1 MPAEISRLRRWI
13 AIAAITLTLAV
24 AGIYFYSQ
32 QRVQNALNQVPE
44 KIGLDI
50 QQTAHGFTISKSE
63 QGRTL
68 FKVQA
73 SKAVQFKQGGKAE
86 LHDVTITLYGRD
98 SSRFDQIYG
107 ATFDYDPQS
116 GAVVGK
122 GEVQIDLQSNP
133 EGVTKPD
140 QSPPKELK
148 NPIHLKTTELAF
160 NQKTGNASTREKVDF
175 YIPGAIGSA
184 VGVDYVANTSV
195 LTMQSQVNIVFSGST
210 GATVTAIHGTITK
223 DPHLV
228 VLDLPHLQT
237 HSQQS
242 DADQATLFL
251 RPDNTVERLLA
262 LGHVH
267 VESEGKQPAQVRSD
281 QLEMLM
287 GEQQNT
293 VRTATFSHNVQ
304 MEVSGTQPMQGSAGR
319 AILHFVGKNQLTT
332 VHTEENVKLTQ
343 HQKPATSSAT
353 AQDLELT
360 APVVDFWL
368 APGNLLKRAQ
378 TSGPAK
384 ITIRPATSSPGQ
396 ETLIT
401 AGKFTGRFDQFGQL
415 SSVHGA
421 PNGRIVNQNPGQNER
436 VSTSDTLDAS
446 FRTGVGIESIVQQ
459 GHVFYV
465 DDERK
470 AWADH
475 ARYTPADQM
484 LFLTGSPRV
493 IDGSSTTTAH
503 TMRMNRATGDAFAEG
518 DIRSTYSEL
527 KEQPNGALLASSS
540 PIHVTSRSMTGHR
553 SSAVAVYT
561 GDARL
566 WQDAN
571 LVKAPSIEFRRRGVG
586 SPGAQ
591 PAWPDRAGVTC
602 AAELVDER
610 LGDAV
615 LGRVGARVVDR
626 VAVLDRDEG
635 VPSADEA
642 RERRGDVGRPG
653 LRVHEPARRAA
664 RSCGTA
670 SVPLSPATGSAS
682 STIGAASVVPDPHEQ
697 RAELR
702 RRHAVP
708 AREPRA
714 VDDPHAC
721 ERNAGR
727 RERLAH
733 DHRPR
738 GGRPAPVDLC
748 ADRLQEHLGGEVVA
762 VVVHELEHLRERI
775 GVDRREHVRARAA
788 RPPVPRRRRGSRGRA
803 GARRSR
809 SPRPAADWRPACRRV
824 AAVDHERRERRR
836 LEPGERGQP
845 SRRCRSVS
853 KKRGV
858 SDDRPGHL
866 ADALAPEDAGQ
877 PVEPGRSS
885 GSGRRSP

>member
-1 MPAEISRLRRWI
+1 M
-13 AIAAITLTLAV
+13 

-73 SKAVQFKQGGKAE
+73 SKAVQFKQGGRAE
-86 LHDVTITLYGRD
+86 LHDVTITLFGRD

-116 GAVVGK
+116 GDVVGK

-175 YIPGAIGSA
+175 YIPGATGSA
-184 VGVDYVANTSV
+184 VGVDYAANTSV
-195 LTMQSQVNIVFSGST
+195 LTLQSQVNIVFSGST

-228 VLDLPHLQT
+228 VLDLPHLQA

-262 LGHVH
+262 LGHVR

-293 VRTATFSHNVQ
+293 VRTAIFSHNVQ

-368 APGNLLKRAQ
+368 TPGNLLKRAQ
-378 TSGPAK
+378 TSGAAK

-421 PNGRIVNQNPGQNER
+421 PNGRIVNENPGQTGR

-459 GHVFYV
+459 GRVFYV

-470 AWADH
+470 AWSDR

-484 LFLTGSPRV
+484 LFLTGAPRV

-571 LVKAPSIEFRRRGVG
+571 LVKAPTIEFDRDHRSMVAEG
-586 SPGAQ
+586 SPTQPVSTTLVQVDKNGKVTPVAITSAQ
-591 PAWPDRAGVTC
+591 LTYTDSERKAHFDGGVE
-602 AAELVDER
+602 AK
-610 LGDAV
+610 GSDAIITSV
-615 LGRVGARVVDR
+615 QADVFLQPREQGSNNQPI
-626 VAVLDRDEG
+626 EG
-635 VPSADEA
+635 
-642 RERRGDVGRPG
+642 PG
-653 LRVHEPARRAA
+653 K
-664 RSCGTA
+664 
-670 SVPLSPATGSAS
+670 
-682 STIGAASVVPDPHEQ
+682 I
-697 RAELR
+697 
-702 RRHAVP
+702 
-708 AREPRA
+708 
-714 VDDPHAC
+714 
-721 ERNAGR
+721 
-727 RERLAH
+727 
-733 DHRPR
+733 DHII
-738 GGRPAPVDLC
+738 A
-748 ADRLQEHLGGEVVA
+748 
-762 VVVHELEHLRERI
+762 
-775 GVDRREHVRARAA
+775 REHVVMTQ
-788 RPPVPRRRRGSRGRA
+788 PTRRGTGDNLVYTAADDKFVLTGGPPSIFDAERGRTT
-803 GARRSR
+803 GVSLTFFRGDDRVLVEGNDT
-809 SPRPAADWRPACRRV
+809 SPTVTHTRV
-824 AAVDHERRERRR
+824 AR
-836 LEPGERGQP
+836 
-845 SRRCRSVS
+845 
-853 KKRGV
+853 
-858 SDDRPGHL
+858 
-866 ADALAPEDAGQ
+866 
-877 PVEPGRSS
+877 
-885 GSGRRSP
+885 

>member
-1 MPAEISRLRRWI
+1 MPSEISRLRRWI

-73 SKAVQFKQGGKAE
+73 SKAVQFKQGGRAE
-86 LHDVTITLYGRD
+86 LHDVTITLFGRD

-116 GAVVGK
+116 GDVVGK

-175 YIPGAIGSA
+175 YIPGATGSA

-195 LTMQSQVNIVFSGST
+195 LTMQSQVNIVFNGST
-210 GATVTAIHGTITK
+210 GATVTAVRGTITK
-223 DPHLV
+223 NPHLV
-228 VLDLPHLQT
+228 VLELPHLQT
-237 HSQQS
+237 RSQQS
-242 DADQATLFL
+242 DADHATLFL

-262 LGHVH
+262 LGHVR
-267 VESEGKQPAQVRSD
+267 VESEGKQPAQVRSE

-293 VRTATFSHNVQ
+293 VRTATFSNNVQ
-304 MEVSGTQPMQGSAGR
+304 MEIAGTQPMQGSAGR
-319 AILHFVGKNQLTT
+319 AILHFIGKNQLTT
-332 VHTEENVKLTQ
+332 VHTEENVRLTQ
-343 HQKPATSSAT
+343 HQKPATASAT

-360 APVVDFWL
+360 APIVDFWL

-378 TSGPAK
+378 TSGAAK

-421 PNGRIVNQNPGQNER
+421 PNGRIVNENPGQTGR

-459 GHVFYV
+459 GRVFYV

-470 AWADH
+470 AWSDR

-484 LFLTGSPRV
+484 LFLTGAPRV

-571 LVKAPSIEFRRRGVG
+571 LVKAPTIEFDRDHRSMVAEG
-586 SPGAQ
+586 SPTQPVSTTLVQVDKNGKVTPVAITSAQ
-591 PAWPDRAGVTC
+591 LTYTDSERKAHFDGGVE
-602 AAELVDER
+602 AK
-610 LGDAV
+610 GSDAIITSV
-615 LGRVGARVVDR
+615 QADVFLQPREQGSNNQPI
-626 VAVLDRDEG
+626 EG
-635 VPSADEA
+635 
-642 RERRGDVGRPG
+642 PG
-653 LRVHEPARRAA
+653 K
-664 RSCGTA
+664 
-670 SVPLSPATGSAS
+670 
-682 STIGAASVVPDPHEQ
+682 I
-697 RAELR
+697 
-702 RRHAVP
+702 
-708 AREPRA
+708 
-714 VDDPHAC
+714 
-721 ERNAGR
+721 
-727 RERLAH
+727 
-733 DHRPR
+733 DHII
-738 GGRPAPVDLC
+738 A
-748 ADRLQEHLGGEVVA
+748 
-762 VVVHELEHLRERI
+762 
-775 GVDRREHVRARAA
+775 REHVVMTQ
-788 RPPVPRRRRGSRGRA
+788 PTRRGTGDNLVYTAADDKFVLTGGPPSIFDAERGRTT
-803 GARRSR
+803 GVSLTFFRGDDRVLVEGNDT
-809 SPRPAADWRPACRRV
+809 SPTVTHTRV
-824 AAVDHERRERRR
+824 AR
-836 LEPGERGQP
+836 
-845 SRRCRSVS
+845 
-853 KKRGV
+853 
-858 SDDRPGHL
+858 
-866 ADALAPEDAGQ
+866 
-877 PVEPGRSS
+877 
-885 GSGRRSP
+885 

>member
-175 YIPGAIGSA
+175 YISGATGSA
-184 VGVDYVANTSV
+184 VGVDYAADTSV
-195 LTMQSQVNIVFSGST
+195 LTLQSQVNIVFSAST

-262 LGHVH
+262 LGHVR

-304 MEVSGTQPMQGSAGR
+304 MEVSGTLSMQGSAGR
-319 AILHFVGKNQLTT
+319 AILHFVGKNQLTI

-343 HQKPATSSAT
+343 HQKPATASAT

-368 APGNLLKRAQ
+368 SPGNLLKRAQ
-378 TSGPAK
+378 TSGAAK
-384 ITIRPATSSPGQ
+384 ITIRPTTSSPGQ
-396 ETLIT
+396 QTLIT

-459 GHVFYV
+459 GRVFYV

-470 AWADH
+470 AWSDR

-553 SSAVAVYT
+553 SSAAAVYS

-571 LVKAPSIEFRRRGVG
+571 LVKAPSIEFDRDHRSMVAEG
-586 SPGAQ
+586 SPTQPVSTTLVQVDKNGKVTPIAITSAQLTYTDSERKAHFDGGVEAKGADATITSVQADVFLQ
-591 PAWPDRAGVTC
+591 PREQGSNNQP
-602 AAELVDER
+602 L
-610 LGDAV
+610 
-615 LGRVGARVVDR
+615 
-626 VAVLDRDEG
+626 EG
-635 VPSADEA
+635 
-642 RERRGDVGRPG
+642 PG
-653 LRVHEPARRAA
+653 K
-664 RSCGTA
+664 
-670 SVPLSPATGSAS
+670 
-682 STIGAASVVPDPHEQ
+682 I
-697 RAELR
+697 
-702 RRHAVP
+702 
-708 AREPRA
+708 
-714 VDDPHAC
+714 
-721 ERNAGR
+721 
-727 RERLAH
+727 
-733 DHRPR
+733 DHII
-738 GGRPAPVDLC
+738 A
-748 ADRLQEHLGGEVVA
+748 
-762 VVVHELEHLRERI
+762 
-775 GVDRREHVRARAA
+775 REHVVMTQ
-788 RPPVPRRRRGSRGRA
+788 PTRRGTGDNLVYTAADDKFVLTGGPPSIFDAERGRTT
-803 GARRSR
+803 GVSLTFFRGDDRVLVEGNDT
-809 SPRPAADWRPACRRV
+809 SPTVTHTRV
-824 AAVDHERRERRR
+824 AR
-836 LEPGERGQP
+836 
-845 SRRCRSVS
+845 
-853 KKRGV
+853 
-858 SDDRPGHL
+858 
-866 ADALAPEDAGQ
+866 
-877 PVEPGRSS
+877 
-885 GSGRRSP
+885 

>member
-175 YIPGAIGSA
+175 YISGATGSA
-184 VGVDYVANTSV
+184 VGVDYAADTSV
-195 LTMQSQVNIVFSGST
+195 LTLQSQVNIVFSAST

-262 LGHVH
+262 LGHVR

-304 MEVSGTQPMQGSAGR
+304 MEVSGTQSMQGSAGR
-319 AILHFVGKNQLTT
+319 AILHFVGKNQLTI

-343 HQKPATSSAT
+343 HQKPATASAT

-368 APGNLLKRAQ
+368 SPGNLLKRAQ
-378 TSGPAK
+378 TSGAAK
-384 ITIRPATSSPGQ
+384 ITIRPTTSSPGQ
-396 ETLIT
+396 QTLIT

-459 GHVFYV
+459 GRVFYV

-470 AWADH
+470 AWSDR

-553 SSAVAVYT
+553 SSAAAVYS

-571 LVKAPSIEFRRRGVG
+571 LVKAPSIEFDRDHRSMVAEG
-586 SPGAQ
+586 SPTQPVSTTLVQVDKNGKVTPIAITSAQLTYTDSERKAHFDGGVEAKGADATITSVQADVFLQ
-591 PAWPDRAGVTC
+591 PREQGSNNQP
-602 AAELVDER
+602 L
-610 LGDAV
+610 
-615 LGRVGARVVDR
+615 
-626 VAVLDRDEG
+626 EG
-635 VPSADEA
+635 
-642 RERRGDVGRPG
+642 PG
-653 LRVHEPARRAA
+653 K
-664 RSCGTA
+664 
-670 SVPLSPATGSAS
+670 
-682 STIGAASVVPDPHEQ
+682 I
-697 RAELR
+697 
-702 RRHAVP
+702 
-708 AREPRA
+708 
-714 VDDPHAC
+714 
-721 ERNAGR
+721 
-727 RERLAH
+727 
-733 DHRPR
+733 DHII
-738 GGRPAPVDLC
+738 A
-748 ADRLQEHLGGEVVA
+748 
-762 VVVHELEHLRERI
+762 
-775 GVDRREHVRARAA
+775 REHVVMTQ
-788 RPPVPRRRRGSRGRA
+788 PTRRGTGDNLVYTAADDKFVLTGGPPSIFDAERGRTT
-803 GARRSR
+803 GVSLTFFRGDDRVLVEGNDT
-809 SPRPAADWRPACRRV
+809 SPTVTHTRV
-824 AAVDHERRERRR
+824 AR
-836 LEPGERGQP
+836 
-845 SRRCRSVS
+845 
-853 KKRGV
+853 
-858 SDDRPGHL
+858 
-866 ADALAPEDAGQ
+866 
-877 PVEPGRSS
+877 
-885 GSGRRSP
+885 

>member
-1 MPAEISRLRRWI
+1 MPSEISRLRRWI

-73 SKAVQFKQGGKAE
+73 SKAVQFKQGGRAE
-86 LHDVTITLYGRD
+86 LHDVTITLFGRD

-116 GAVVGK
+116 GDVVGK

-175 YIPGAIGSA
+175 YIPGATGSA
-184 VGVDYVANTSV
+184 VGVDYAANTSV
-195 LTMQSQVNIVFSGST
+195 LTLQSQVNIVFSGST

-228 VLDLPHLQT
+228 VLDLPHLQA

-262 LGHVH
+262 LGHVR

-293 VRTATFSHNVQ
+293 VRTAIFSHNVQ

-368 APGNLLKRAQ
+368 TPGNLLKRAQ
-378 TSGPAK
+378 TSGAAK
-384 ITIRPATSSPGQ
+384 ITIRPATSIPGQ

-421 PNGRIVNQNPGQNER
+421 PNGRIVNENPGQTGR

-459 GHVFYV
+459 GRVFYV

-470 AWADH
+470 AWSDR

-484 LFLTGSPRV
+484 LFLTGAPRV

-571 LVKAPSIEFRRRGVG
+571 LVKAPTIEFDRDHRSMVAEG
-586 SPGAQ
+586 SPTQPVSTTLVQVDKNGKVTPVAITSAQ
-591 PAWPDRAGVTC
+591 LTYTDSERKAHFDGGVE
-602 AAELVDER
+602 AK
-610 LGDAV
+610 GSDAIITSV
-615 LGRVGARVVDR
+615 QADVFLQPREQGSNNQPI
-626 VAVLDRDEG
+626 EG
-635 VPSADEA
+635 
-642 RERRGDVGRPG
+642 PG
-653 LRVHEPARRAA
+653 K
-664 RSCGTA
+664 
-670 SVPLSPATGSAS
+670 
-682 STIGAASVVPDPHEQ
+682 I
-697 RAELR
+697 
-702 RRHAVP
+702 
-708 AREPRA
+708 
-714 VDDPHAC
+714 
-721 ERNAGR
+721 
-727 RERLAH
+727 
-733 DHRPR
+733 DHII
-738 GGRPAPVDLC
+738 A
-748 ADRLQEHLGGEVVA
+748 
-762 VVVHELEHLRERI
+762 
-775 GVDRREHVRARAA
+775 REHVVMTQ
-788 RPPVPRRRRGSRGRA
+788 PTRRGTGDNLVYTAADDKFVLTGGPPSIFDAERGRTT
-803 GARRSR
+803 GVSLTFFRGDDRVLVEGNDT
-809 SPRPAADWRPACRRV
+809 SPTVTHTRV
-824 AAVDHERRERRR
+824 AR
-836 LEPGERGQP
+836 
-845 SRRCRSVS
+845 
-853 KKRGV
+853 
-858 SDDRPGHL
+858 
-866 ADALAPEDAGQ
+866 
-877 PVEPGRSS
+877 
-885 GSGRRSP
+885 

>member
-1 MPAEISRLRRWI
+1 MPSEISRLRRWI

-86 LHDVTITLYGRD
+86 LHDVTITLFGRD

-116 GAVVGK
+116 GDVVGR

-175 YIPGAIGSA
+175 YISGATGSA
-184 VGVDYVANTSV
+184 VGVDYAADTSV
-195 LTMQSQVNIVFSGST
+195 LTLQSQVNIVFSAST

-262 LGHVH
+262 LGHVR

-304 MEVSGTQPMQGSAGR
+304 MEVSGTQSMQGSAGR
-319 AILHFVGKNQLTT
+319 AILHFVGKNQLTI

-343 HQKPATSSAT
+343 HQKPATASAT

-368 APGNLLKRAQ
+368 SPGNLLKRAQ
-378 TSGPAK
+378 TSGAAK
-384 ITIRPATSSPGQ
+384 ITIRPTTSSPGQ
-396 ETLIT
+396 QTLIT

-459 GHVFYV
+459 GRVFYV

-470 AWADH
+470 AWSDR

-553 SSAVAVYT
+553 SSAAAVYS

-571 LVKAPSIEFRRRGVG
+571 LVKAPSIEFDRDHRSMVAEG
-586 SPGAQ
+586 SPTQPVSTTLVQVDKNGKVTPIAITSAQLTYTDSERKAHFDGGVEAKGADATITSVQADVFLQ
-591 PAWPDRAGVTC
+591 PREQGSNNQP
-602 AAELVDER
+602 L
-610 LGDAV
+610 
-615 LGRVGARVVDR
+615 
-626 VAVLDRDEG
+626 EG
-635 VPSADEA
+635 
-642 RERRGDVGRPG
+642 PG
-653 LRVHEPARRAA
+653 K
-664 RSCGTA
+664 
-670 SVPLSPATGSAS
+670 
-682 STIGAASVVPDPHEQ
+682 I
-697 RAELR
+697 
-702 RRHAVP
+702 
-708 AREPRA
+708 
-714 VDDPHAC
+714 
-721 ERNAGR
+721 
-727 RERLAH
+727 
-733 DHRPR
+733 DHII
-738 GGRPAPVDLC
+738 A
-748 ADRLQEHLGGEVVA
+748 
-762 VVVHELEHLRERI
+762 
-775 GVDRREHVRARAA
+775 REHVVMTQ
-788 RPPVPRRRRGSRGRA
+788 PTRRGTGDNLVYTAADDKFVLTGGPPSIFDAERGRTT
-803 GARRSR
+803 GVSLTFFRGDDRVLVEGNDT
-809 SPRPAADWRPACRRV
+809 SPTVTHTRV
-824 AAVDHERRERRR
+824 AR
-836 LEPGERGQP
+836 
-845 SRRCRSVS
+845 
-853 KKRGV
+853 
-858 SDDRPGHL
+858 
-866 ADALAPEDAGQ
+866 
-877 PVEPGRSS
+877 
-885 GSGRRSP
+885 

>member
-1 MPAEISRLRRWI
+1 MPSEISRLRRWI

-73 SKAVQFKQGGKAE
+73 SKAVQFKQGGRAE
-86 LHDVTITLYGRD
+86 LHDVTITLFGRD

-116 GAVVGK
+116 GDVVGK

-175 YIPGAIGSA
+175 YIPGATGSA
-184 VGVDYVANTSV
+184 VGVDYAANTSV
-195 LTMQSQVNIVFSGST
+195 LTLQSQVNIVFSGST

-228 VLDLPHLQT
+228 VLDLPHLQA

-242 DADQATLFL
+242 DADQAALFL

-262 LGHVH
+262 LGHVR

-293 VRTATFSHNVQ
+293 VRTAIFSHNVQ

-368 APGNLLKRAQ
+368 TPGNLLKRAQ
-378 TSGPAK
+378 TSGAAK

-421 PNGRIVNQNPGQNER
+421 PNGRIVNENPGQTGR

-459 GHVFYV
+459 GRVFYV

-470 AWADH
+470 AWSDR

-484 LFLTGSPRV
+484 LFLTGAPRV

-571 LVKAPSIEFRRRGVG
+571 LVKAPTIEFDRDHRSMVAEG
-586 SPGAQ
+586 SPTQPVSTTLVQVDKNGKVTPVAITSAQ
-591 PAWPDRAGVTC
+591 LTYTDSERKAHFDGGVE
-602 AAELVDER
+602 AK
-610 LGDAV
+610 GSDAIITSV
-615 LGRVGARVVDR
+615 QADVFLQPREQGSNNQPI
-626 VAVLDRDEG
+626 EG
-635 VPSADEA
+635 
-642 RERRGDVGRPG
+642 PG
-653 LRVHEPARRAA
+653 K
-664 RSCGTA
+664 
-670 SVPLSPATGSAS
+670 
-682 STIGAASVVPDPHEQ
+682 I
-697 RAELR
+697 
-702 RRHAVP
+702 
-708 AREPRA
+708 
-714 VDDPHAC
+714 
-721 ERNAGR
+721 
-727 RERLAH
+727 
-733 DHRPR
+733 DHII
-738 GGRPAPVDLC
+738 A
-748 ADRLQEHLGGEVVA
+748 
-762 VVVHELEHLRERI
+762 
-775 GVDRREHVRARAA
+775 REHVVMTQ
-788 RPPVPRRRRGSRGRA
+788 PTRRGTGDNLVYTAADDKFVLTGGPPSIFDAERGRTT
-803 GARRSR
+803 GVSLTFFRGDDRVLVEGNDT
-809 SPRPAADWRPACRRV
+809 SPTVTHTRV
-824 AAVDHERRERRR
+824 AR
-836 LEPGERGQP
+836 
-845 SRRCRSVS
+845 
-853 KKRGV
+853 
-858 SDDRPGHL
+858 
-866 ADALAPEDAGQ
+866 
-877 PVEPGRSS
+877 
-885 GSGRRSP
+885 

>member
-1 MPAEISRLRRWI
+1 MPSEISRLRRWI
-13 AIAAITLTLAV
+13 AVAAITLTLAV

-86 LHDVTITLYGRD
+86 LHDVTITLFGRD

-116 GAVVGK
+116 GDVVGK

-184 VGVDYVANTSV
+184 VGVDYAANTSV

-210 GATVTAIHGTITK
+210 GATVTAVRGTITK
-223 DPHLV
+223 NPHLV
-228 VLDLPHLQT
+228 VLELPHLQT
-237 HSQQS
+237 RSQQS

-262 LGHVH
+262 LGHVQ
-267 VESEGKQPAQVRSD
+267 VESEGKQPAQVRSE

-304 MEVSGTQPMQGSAGR
+304 MELSGTQPMQGSAGR
-319 AILHFVGKNQLTT
+319 AILHFVGKNELAT
-332 VHTEENVKLTQ
+332 VHTEENVRLTQ
-343 HQKPATSSAT
+343 HQKPATASAT

-378 TSGPAK
+378 TSGAAK

-421 PNGRIVNQNPGQNER
+421 PNGRIVNENPGQSER

-459 GHVFYV
+459 GRVFYV

-470 AWADH
+470 AWSDR

-484 LFLTGSPRV
+484 LFLTGAPRV

-571 LVKAPSIEFRRRGVG
+571 LVKAPSIEFDRDHRSMAAEG
-586 SPGAQ
+586 SPTQPVSTTLVQVDKNGKVTPVAITSAQ
-591 PAWPDRAGVTC
+591 LTYTDSERKAHFDGGVE
-602 AAELVDER
+602 AK
-610 LGDAV
+610 GSDAIITSV
-615 LGRVGARVVDR
+615 QADVFLQPREQGSNNQPI
-626 VAVLDRDEG
+626 EG
-635 VPSADEA
+635 
-642 RERRGDVGRPG
+642 PG
-653 LRVHEPARRAA
+653 K
-664 RSCGTA
+664 
-670 SVPLSPATGSAS
+670 
-682 STIGAASVVPDPHEQ
+682 I
-697 RAELR
+697 
-702 RRHAVP
+702 
-708 AREPRA
+708 
-714 VDDPHAC
+714 
-721 ERNAGR
+721 
-727 RERLAH
+727 
-733 DHRPR
+733 DHII
-738 GGRPAPVDLC
+738 A
-748 ADRLQEHLGGEVVA
+748 
-762 VVVHELEHLRERI
+762 
-775 GVDRREHVRARAA
+775 REHVVMTQ
-788 RPPVPRRRRGSRGRA
+788 PTRRGTGDNLVYTAADDKFVLTGGPPSIFDAERGRTT
-803 GARRSR
+803 GVSLTFFRGDDRVLVEGNDT
-809 SPRPAADWRPACRRV
+809 SPTVTHTRV
-824 AAVDHERRERRR
+824 AR
-836 LEPGERGQP
+836 
-845 SRRCRSVS
+845 
-853 KKRGV
+853 
-858 SDDRPGHL
+858 
-866 ADALAPEDAGQ
+866 
-877 PVEPGRSS
+877 
-885 GSGRRSP
+885 

>member
-1 MPAEISRLRRWI
+1 MPSEISRLRRWI

-73 SKAVQFKQGGKAE
+73 SKAVQFKQGGRAE
-86 LHDVTITLYGRD
+86 LHDVTITLFGRD

-116 GAVVGK
+116 GDVVGK

-175 YIPGAIGSA
+175 YIPGATGSA
-184 VGVDYVANTSV
+184 VGVDYAANTSV
-195 LTMQSQVNIVFSGST
+195 LTLQSQVNIVFSGST

-228 VLDLPHLQT
+228 VLDLPHLQA

-262 LGHVH
+262 LGHVR

-293 VRTATFSHNVQ
+293 VRTAIFSHNVQ

-368 APGNLLKRAQ
+368 TPGNLLKRAQ
-378 TSGPAK
+378 TSGAAK

-421 PNGRIVNQNPGQNER
+421 PNGRIMNENPGQTGR

-459 GHVFYV
+459 GRVFYV

-470 AWADH
+470 AWSDR

-484 LFLTGSPRV
+484 LFLTGAPRV

-571 LVKAPSIEFRRRGVG
+571 LVKAPTIEFDRDHRSMVAEG
-586 SPGAQ
+586 SPTQPVSTTLVQVDKNGKVTPVAITSAQ
-591 PAWPDRAGVTC
+591 LTYTDSERKAHFDGGVE
-602 AAELVDER
+602 AK
-610 LGDAV
+610 GSDAIITSV
-615 LGRVGARVVDR
+615 QADVFLQPREQGSNNQPI
-626 VAVLDRDEG
+626 EG
-635 VPSADEA
+635 
-642 RERRGDVGRPG
+642 PG
-653 LRVHEPARRAA
+653 K
-664 RSCGTA
+664 
-670 SVPLSPATGSAS
+670 
-682 STIGAASVVPDPHEQ
+682 I
-697 RAELR
+697 
-702 RRHAVP
+702 
-708 AREPRA
+708 
-714 VDDPHAC
+714 
-721 ERNAGR
+721 
-727 RERLAH
+727 
-733 DHRPR
+733 DHII
-738 GGRPAPVDLC
+738 A
-748 ADRLQEHLGGEVVA
+748 
-762 VVVHELEHLRERI
+762 
-775 GVDRREHVRARAA
+775 REHVVMTQ
-788 RPPVPRRRRGSRGRA
+788 PTRRGTGDNLVYTAADDKFVLTGGPPSIFDAERGRTT
-803 GARRSR
+803 GVSLTFFRGDDRVLVEGNDT
-809 SPRPAADWRPACRRV
+809 SPTVTHTRV
-824 AAVDHERRERRR
+824 AR
-836 LEPGERGQP
+836 
-845 SRRCRSVS
+845 
-853 KKRGV
+853 
-858 SDDRPGHL
+858 
-866 ADALAPEDAGQ
+866 
-877 PVEPGRSS
+877 
-885 GSGRRSP
+885 

>member
-175 YIPGAIGSA
+175 YISGATGSA
-184 VGVDYVANTSV
+184 VGVDYAADTSV
-195 LTMQSQVNIVFSGST
+195 LTLQSQVNIVFSAST

-262 LGHVH
+262 LGHVR

-319 AILHFVGKNQLTT
+319 AILHFVGKNQLTI

-343 HQKPATSSAT
+343 HQKPATASAT

-368 APGNLLKRAQ
+368 SPGNLLKRAQ
-378 TSGPAK
+378 TSGAAK
-384 ITIRPATSSPGQ
+384 ITIRPTTSSPGQ
-396 ETLIT
+396 QTLIT

-459 GHVFYV
+459 GRVFYV

-470 AWADH
+470 AWSDR

-553 SSAVAVYT
+553 SSAAAVYS

-571 LVKAPSIEFRRRGVG
+571 LVKAPSIEFDRDHRSMVAEG
-586 SPGAQ
+586 SPTQPVSTTLVQVDKNGKVTPIAITSAQLTYTDSERKAHFDGGVEAKGADATITSVQADVFLQ
-591 PAWPDRAGVTC
+591 PREQGSNNQP
-602 AAELVDER
+602 L
-610 LGDAV
+610 
-615 LGRVGARVVDR
+615 
-626 VAVLDRDEG
+626 EG
-635 VPSADEA
+635 
-642 RERRGDVGRPG
+642 PG
-653 LRVHEPARRAA
+653 K
-664 RSCGTA
+664 
-670 SVPLSPATGSAS
+670 
-682 STIGAASVVPDPHEQ
+682 I
-697 RAELR
+697 
-702 RRHAVP
+702 
-708 AREPRA
+708 
-714 VDDPHAC
+714 
-721 ERNAGR
+721 
-727 RERLAH
+727 
-733 DHRPR
+733 DHII
-738 GGRPAPVDLC
+738 A
-748 ADRLQEHLGGEVVA
+748 
-762 VVVHELEHLRERI
+762 
-775 GVDRREHVRARAA
+775 REHVVMTQ
-788 RPPVPRRRRGSRGRA
+788 PTRRGTGDNLVYTAADDKFVLTGGPPSIFDAERGRTT
-803 GARRSR
+803 GVSLTFFRGDDRVLVEGNDT
-809 SPRPAADWRPACRRV
+809 SPTVTHTRV
-824 AAVDHERRERRR
+824 AR
-836 LEPGERGQP
+836 
-845 SRRCRSVS
+845 
-853 KKRGV
+853 
-858 SDDRPGHL
+858 
-866 ADALAPEDAGQ
+866 
-877 PVEPGRSS
+877 
-885 GSGRRSP
+885 

>member
-1 MPAEISRLRRWI
+1 MPSEISRLRRWI

-73 SKAVQFKQGGKAE
+73 SKAVQFKQGGRAE
-86 LHDVTITLYGRD
+86 LHDVTITLFGRD

-116 GAVVGK
+116 GDVVGK

-175 YIPGAIGSA
+175 YISGATGSA
-184 VGVDYVANTSV
+184 VGVDYAANTSV
-195 LTMQSQVNIVFSGST
+195 LTLQSQVNIVFSGST

-228 VLDLPHLQT
+228 VLDLPHLQA

-262 LGHVH
+262 LGHVR

-293 VRTATFSHNVQ
+293 VRTAIFSHNVQ

-368 APGNLLKRAQ
+368 TPGNLLKRAQ
-378 TSGPAK
+378 TSGAAK

-421 PNGRIVNQNPGQNER
+421 PNGRIMNENPGQTGR

-459 GHVFYV
+459 GRVFYV

-470 AWADH
+470 AWSDR

-484 LFLTGSPRV
+484 LFLTGAPRV

-571 LVKAPSIEFRRRGVG
+571 LVKAPTIEFDRDHRSMVAEG
-586 SPGAQ
+586 SPTQPVSTTLVQVDKNGKVTPVAITSAQ
-591 PAWPDRAGVTC
+591 LTYTDSERKAHFDGGVE
-602 AAELVDER
+602 AK
-610 LGDAV
+610 GSDAIITSV
-615 LGRVGARVVDR
+615 QADVFLQPREQGSNNQPI
-626 VAVLDRDEG
+626 EG
-635 VPSADEA
+635 
-642 RERRGDVGRPG
+642 PG
-653 LRVHEPARRAA
+653 K
-664 RSCGTA
+664 
-670 SVPLSPATGSAS
+670 
-682 STIGAASVVPDPHEQ
+682 I
-697 RAELR
+697 
-702 RRHAVP
+702 
-708 AREPRA
+708 
-714 VDDPHAC
+714 
-721 ERNAGR
+721 
-727 RERLAH
+727 
-733 DHRPR
+733 DHII
-738 GGRPAPVDLC
+738 A
-748 ADRLQEHLGGEVVA
+748 
-762 VVVHELEHLRERI
+762 
-775 GVDRREHVRARAA
+775 REHVVMTQ
-788 RPPVPRRRRGSRGRA
+788 PTRRGTGDNLVYTAADDKFVLTGGPPSIFDAERGRTT
-803 GARRSR
+803 GVSLTFFRGDDRVLVEGNDT
-809 SPRPAADWRPACRRV
+809 SPTVTHTRV
-824 AAVDHERRERRR
+824 AR
-836 LEPGERGQP
+836 
-845 SRRCRSVS
+845 
-853 KKRGV
+853 
-858 SDDRPGHL
+858 
-866 ADALAPEDAGQ
+866 
-877 PVEPGRSS
+877 
-885 GSGRRSP
+885 

>member
-1 MPAEISRLRRWI
+1 MPSEISRLRRWI

-86 LHDVTITLYGRD
+86 LHDVTITLFGRD

-116 GAVVGK
+116 GDVVGR

-175 YIPGAIGSA
+175 YISGATGSA
-184 VGVDYVANTSV
+184 VGVDYAANTSV
-195 LTMQSQVNIVFSGST
+195 LTLQSQVNIVFSGST

-262 LGHVH
+262 LGHVR

-304 MEVSGTQPMQGSAGR
+304 MEVSGTQSMQGSAGR
-319 AILHFVGKNQLTT
+319 AILHFVGKNQLTI

-343 HQKPATSSAT
+343 HQKPATASAT

-368 APGNLLKRAQ
+368 SPGNLLKRAQ
-378 TSGPAK
+378 TSGAAK
-384 ITIRPATSSPGQ
+384 ITIRPTTSSPGQ
-396 ETLIT
+396 QTLIT

-459 GHVFYV
+459 GRVFYV

-470 AWADH
+470 AWSDR

-553 SSAVAVYT
+553 SSAAAVYS

-571 LVKAPSIEFRRRGVG
+571 LVKAPSIEFDRDHRSMVAEG
-586 SPGAQ
+586 SPTQPVSTTLVQVDKNGKVTPIAITSAQLTYTDSERKAHFDGGVEAKGADATITSVQADVFLQ
-591 PAWPDRAGVTC
+591 PREQGSNNQP
-602 AAELVDER
+602 L
-610 LGDAV
+610 
-615 LGRVGARVVDR
+615 
-626 VAVLDRDEG
+626 EG
-635 VPSADEA
+635 
-642 RERRGDVGRPG
+642 PG
-653 LRVHEPARRAA
+653 K
-664 RSCGTA
+664 
-670 SVPLSPATGSAS
+670 
-682 STIGAASVVPDPHEQ
+682 I
-697 RAELR
+697 
-702 RRHAVP
+702 
-708 AREPRA
+708 
-714 VDDPHAC
+714 
-721 ERNAGR
+721 
-727 RERLAH
+727 
-733 DHRPR
+733 DHII
-738 GGRPAPVDLC
+738 A
-748 ADRLQEHLGGEVVA
+748 
-762 VVVHELEHLRERI
+762 
-775 GVDRREHVRARAA
+775 REHVVMTQ
-788 RPPVPRRRRGSRGRA
+788 PTRRGTGDNLVYTAADDKFVLTGGPPSIFDAERGRTT
-803 GARRSR
+803 GVSLTFFRGDDRVLVEGNDT
-809 SPRPAADWRPACRRV
+809 SPTVTHTRV
-824 AAVDHERRERRR
+824 AR
-836 LEPGERGQP
+836 
-845 SRRCRSVS
+845 
-853 KKRGV
+853 
-858 SDDRPGHL
+858 
-866 ADALAPEDAGQ
+866 
-877 PVEPGRSS
+877 
-885 GSGRRSP
+885 

>member
-175 YIPGAIGSA
+175 YIPGATGSA
-184 VGVDYVANTSV
+184 VGVDYAANTSV
-195 LTMQSQVNIVFSGST
+195 LTLQSQVNIVFSGST

-228 VLDLPHLQT
+228 VLDLPHLQA

-262 LGHVH
+262 LGHVR

-304 MEVSGTQPMQGSAGR
+304 MEVSGTQSMQGSAGR
-319 AILHFVGKNQLTT
+319 AILHFVGKNQLTI

-343 HQKPATSSAT
+343 HQKPATASAT

-368 APGNLLKRAQ
+368 SPGNLLKRAQ
-378 TSGPAK
+378 TSGAAK
-384 ITIRPATSSPGQ
+384 ITIRPTTSSPGQ
-396 ETLIT
+396 QTLIT

-459 GHVFYV
+459 GRVFYV

-470 AWADH
+470 AWSDR

-553 SSAVAVYT
+553 SSAAAVYS

-571 LVKAPSIEFRRRGVG
+571 LVKAPSIEFDRDHRSMVAEG
-586 SPGAQ
+586 SPTQPVSTTLVQVDKNGKVTPIAITSAQLTYTDSERKAHFDGGVEAKGADATITSVQADVFLQ
-591 PAWPDRAGVTC
+591 PREQGSNNQP
-602 AAELVDER
+602 L
-610 LGDAV
+610 
-615 LGRVGARVVDR
+615 
-626 VAVLDRDEG
+626 EG
-635 VPSADEA
+635 
-642 RERRGDVGRPG
+642 PG
-653 LRVHEPARRAA
+653 K
-664 RSCGTA
+664 
-670 SVPLSPATGSAS
+670 
-682 STIGAASVVPDPHEQ
+682 I
-697 RAELR
+697 
-702 RRHAVP
+702 
-708 AREPRA
+708 
-714 VDDPHAC
+714 
-721 ERNAGR
+721 
-727 RERLAH
+727 
-733 DHRPR
+733 DHII
-738 GGRPAPVDLC
+738 A
-748 ADRLQEHLGGEVVA
+748 
-762 VVVHELEHLRERI
+762 
-775 GVDRREHVRARAA
+775 REHVVMTQ
-788 RPPVPRRRRGSRGRA
+788 PTRRGTGDNLVYTAADDKFVLTGGPPSIFDAERGRTT
-803 GARRSR
+803 GVSLTFFRGDDRVLVEGNDT
-809 SPRPAADWRPACRRV
+809 SPTVTHTRV
-824 AAVDHERRERRR
+824 AR
-836 LEPGERGQP
+836 
-845 SRRCRSVS
+845 
-853 KKRGV
+853 
-858 SDDRPGHL
+858 
-866 ADALAPEDAGQ
+866 
-877 PVEPGRSS
+877 
-885 GSGRRSP
+885 

>member
-1 MPAEISRLRRWI
+1 
-13 AIAAITLTLAV
+13 V

-73 SKAVQFKQGGKAE
+73 SKAVQFKQGGRAE
-86 LHDVTITLYGRD
+86 LHDVTITLFGRD

-116 GAVVGK
+116 GDVVGK

-175 YIPGAIGSA
+175 YIPGATGSA
-184 VGVDYVANTSV
+184 VGVDYAANTSV
-195 LTMQSQVNIVFSGST
+195 LTLQSQVNIVFSGST

-228 VLDLPHLQT
+228 VLDLPHLQA

-262 LGHVH
+262 LGHVR

-293 VRTATFSHNVQ
+293 VRTAIFSHNVQ

-368 APGNLLKRAQ
+368 TPGNLLKRAQ
-378 TSGPAK
+378 TSGAAK

-421 PNGRIVNQNPGQNER
+421 PNGRIVNENPGQTGR

-459 GHVFYV
+459 GRVFYV

-470 AWADH
+470 AWSDR

-484 LFLTGSPRV
+484 LFLTGAPRV

-571 LVKAPSIEFRRRGVG
+571 LVKAPTIEFDRDHRSMVAEG
-586 SPGAQ
+586 SPTQPVSTTLVQVDKNGKVTPVAITSAQ
-591 PAWPDRAGVTC
+591 LTYTDSERKAHFDGGVE
-602 AAELVDER
+602 AK
-610 LGDAV
+610 GSDAIITSV
-615 LGRVGARVVDR
+615 QADVFLQPREQGSNNQPI
-626 VAVLDRDEG
+626 EG
-635 VPSADEA
+635 
-642 RERRGDVGRPG
+642 PG
-653 LRVHEPARRAA
+653 K
-664 RSCGTA
+664 
-670 SVPLSPATGSAS
+670 
-682 STIGAASVVPDPHEQ
+682 I
-697 RAELR
+697 
-702 RRHAVP
+702 
-708 AREPRA
+708 
-714 VDDPHAC
+714 
-721 ERNAGR
+721 
-727 RERLAH
+727 
-733 DHRPR
+733 DHII
-738 GGRPAPVDLC
+738 A
-748 ADRLQEHLGGEVVA
+748 
-762 VVVHELEHLRERI
+762 
-775 GVDRREHVRARAA
+775 REHVVMTQ
-788 RPPVPRRRRGSRGRA
+788 PTRRGTGDNLVYTAADDKFVLTGGPPSIFDAERGRTT
-803 GARRSR
+803 GVSLTFFRGDDRVLVEGNDT
-809 SPRPAADWRPACRRV
+809 SPTVTHTRV
-824 AAVDHERRERRR
+824 AR
-836 LEPGERGQP
+836 
-845 SRRCRSVS
+845 
-853 KKRGV
+853 
-858 SDDRPGHL
+858 
-866 ADALAPEDAGQ
+866 
-877 PVEPGRSS
+877 
-885 GSGRRSP
+885 

>member
-1 MPAEISRLRRWI
+1 MPSEISRLRRWI

-175 YIPGAIGSA
+175 YISGATGSA
-184 VGVDYVANTSV
+184 VGVDYAADTSV
-195 LTMQSQVNIVFSGST
+195 LTLQSQVNIVFSAST

-262 LGHVH
+262 LGHVR

-319 AILHFVGKNQLTT
+319 AILHFVGKNQLTI

-343 HQKPATSSAT
+343 HQKPATASAT

-368 APGNLLKRAQ
+368 SPGNLLKRAQ
-378 TSGPAK
+378 TSGAAK
-384 ITIRPATSSPGQ
+384 ITIRPTTSSPGQ
-396 ETLIT
+396 QTLIT

-459 GHVFYV
+459 GRVFYV

-470 AWADH
+470 AWSDR

-553 SSAVAVYT
+553 SSAAAVYS

-571 LVKAPSIEFRRRGVG
+571 LVKAPSIEFDRDHRSMVAEG
-586 SPGAQ
+586 SPTQPVSTTLVQVDKNGKVTPIAITSAQLTYTDSERKAHFDGGVEAKGADATITSVQADVFLQ
-591 PAWPDRAGVTC
+591 PREQGSNNQP
-602 AAELVDER
+602 L
-610 LGDAV
+610 
-615 LGRVGARVVDR
+615 
-626 VAVLDRDEG
+626 EG
-635 VPSADEA
+635 
-642 RERRGDVGRPG
+642 PG
-653 LRVHEPARRAA
+653 K
-664 RSCGTA
+664 
-670 SVPLSPATGSAS
+670 
-682 STIGAASVVPDPHEQ
+682 I
-697 RAELR
+697 
-702 RRHAVP
+702 
-708 AREPRA
+708 
-714 VDDPHAC
+714 
-721 ERNAGR
+721 
-727 RERLAH
+727 
-733 DHRPR
+733 DHII
-738 GGRPAPVDLC
+738 A
-748 ADRLQEHLGGEVVA
+748 
-762 VVVHELEHLRERI
+762 
-775 GVDRREHVRARAA
+775 REHVVMTQ
-788 RPPVPRRRRGSRGRA
+788 PTRRGTGDNLVYTAADDKFVLTGGPPSIFDAERGRTT
-803 GARRSR
+803 GVSLTFFRGDDRVLVEGNDT
-809 SPRPAADWRPACRRV
+809 SPTVTHTRV
-824 AAVDHERRERRR
+824 AR
-836 LEPGERGQP
+836 
-845 SRRCRSVS
+845 
-853 KKRGV
+853 
-858 SDDRPGHL
+858 
-866 ADALAPEDAGQ
+866 
-877 PVEPGRSS
+877 
-885 GSGRRSP
+885 

>member
-1 MPAEISRLRRWI
+1 MPSEISRLRRWI

-86 LHDVTITLYGRD
+86 LHDVTITLFGRD

-116 GAVVGK
+116 GDVVGR

-175 YIPGAIGSA
+175 YISGATGSA
-184 VGVDYVANTSV
+184 VGVDYAANTSV
-195 LTMQSQVNIVFSGST
+195 LTLQSQVNIVFSGST

-262 LGHVH
+262 LGHVR

-293 VRTATFSHNVQ
+293 VRTAIFSHNVQ

-368 APGNLLKRAQ
+368 TPGNLLKRAQ
-378 TSGPAK
+378 TSGAAK

-421 PNGRIVNQNPGQNER
+421 PNGRIVNENPGQTGQ

-459 GHVFYV
+459 GRVFYV

-571 LVKAPSIEFRRRGVG
+571 LVKAPTIEFDRDHRSMVAEG
-586 SPGAQ
+586 SPTQPVSTTLVQVDKNGKVTPVAITSAQ
-591 PAWPDRAGVTC
+591 LTYTDSERKAHFDGGVE
-602 AAELVDER
+602 AK
-610 LGDAV
+610 GSDAIITSV
-615 LGRVGARVVDR
+615 QADVFLQPREQGSNNQP
-626 VAVLDRDEG
+626 LEG
-635 VPSADEA
+635 
-642 RERRGDVGRPG
+642 PG
-653 LRVHEPARRAA
+653 K
-664 RSCGTA
+664 
-670 SVPLSPATGSAS
+670 
-682 STIGAASVVPDPHEQ
+682 I
-697 RAELR
+697 
-702 RRHAVP
+702 
-708 AREPRA
+708 
-714 VDDPHAC
+714 
-721 ERNAGR
+721 
-727 RERLAH
+727 
-733 DHRPR
+733 DHII
-738 GGRPAPVDLC
+738 A
-748 ADRLQEHLGGEVVA
+748 
-762 VVVHELEHLRERI
+762 
-775 GVDRREHVRARAA
+775 REHVVMTQ
-788 RPPVPRRRRGSRGRA
+788 PTRRGTGDNLVYTAADDKFVLTGGPPSIFDAERGRTT
-803 GARRSR
+803 GVSLTFFRGDDRVLVEGNDT
-809 SPRPAADWRPACRRV
+809 SPTVTHTRV
-824 AAVDHERRERRR
+824 AR
-836 LEPGERGQP
+836 
-845 SRRCRSVS
+845 
-853 KKRGV
+853 
-858 SDDRPGHL
+858 
-866 ADALAPEDAGQ
+866 
-877 PVEPGRSS
+877 
-885 GSGRRSP
+885 

>member
-421 PNGRIVNQNPGQNER
+421 PNGRIVNENPGQNER

-571 LVKAPSIEFRRRGVG
+571 LVKAPSIEFDRDHRSMVAEG
-586 SPGAQ
+586 SPTQPVSTTLVQVDKNGKVTPVAITSAQLTYTDSERKAHFDGGVEAKGADATITSVQADVFLQ
-591 PAWPDRAGVTC
+591 PREQGSNNQP
-602 AAELVDER
+602 L
-610 LGDAV
+610 
-615 LGRVGARVVDR
+615 
-626 VAVLDRDEG
+626 EG
-635 VPSADEA
+635 
-642 RERRGDVGRPG
+642 PG
-653 LRVHEPARRAA
+653 K
-664 RSCGTA
+664 
-670 SVPLSPATGSAS
+670 
-682 STIGAASVVPDPHEQ
+682 I
-697 RAELR
+697 
-702 RRHAVP
+702 
-708 AREPRA
+708 
-714 VDDPHAC
+714 
-721 ERNAGR
+721 
-727 RERLAH
+727 
-733 DHRPR
+733 DHII
-738 GGRPAPVDLC
+738 A
-748 ADRLQEHLGGEVVA
+748 
-762 VVVHELEHLRERI
+762 
-775 GVDRREHVRARAA
+775 REHVVMTQ
-788 RPPVPRRRRGSRGRA
+788 PTRRGTGDNLVYTAADDKFVLTGGPPSIFDAERGRTT
-803 GARRSR
+803 GVSLTFFRGDDRVLVEGNDT
-809 SPRPAADWRPACRRV
+809 SPTVTHTRV
-824 AAVDHERRERRR
+824 AR
-836 LEPGERGQP
+836 
-845 SRRCRSVS
+845 
-853 KKRGV
+853 
-858 SDDRPGHL
+858 
-866 ADALAPEDAGQ
+866 
-877 PVEPGRSS
+877 
-885 GSGRRSP
+885 

>member
-262 LGHVH
+262 LGHVR

-304 MEVSGTQPMQGSAGR
+304 MEVSGTQSMQGSAGR
-319 AILHFVGKNQLTT
+319 AILHFVGKNQLTI

-343 HQKPATSSAT
+343 HQKPATASAT

-368 APGNLLKRAQ
+368 SPGNLLKRAQ
-378 TSGPAK
+378 TSGAAK
-384 ITIRPATSSPGQ
+384 ITIRPTTSSPGQ
-396 ETLIT
+396 QTLIT

-459 GHVFYV
+459 GRVFYV

-470 AWADH
+470 AWSDR

-553 SSAVAVYT
+553 SSAAAVYS

-571 LVKAPSIEFRRRGVG
+571 LVKAPSIEFDRDHRSMVAEG
-586 SPGAQ
+586 SPTQPVSTTLVQVDKNGKVTPIAITSAQLTYTDSERKAHFDGGVEAKGADATITSVQADVFLQ
-591 PAWPDRAGVTC
+591 PREQGSNNQP
-602 AAELVDER
+602 L
-610 LGDAV
+610 
-615 LGRVGARVVDR
+615 
-626 VAVLDRDEG
+626 EG
-635 VPSADEA
+635 
-642 RERRGDVGRPG
+642 PG
-653 LRVHEPARRAA
+653 K
-664 RSCGTA
+664 
-670 SVPLSPATGSAS
+670 
-682 STIGAASVVPDPHEQ
+682 I
-697 RAELR
+697 
-702 RRHAVP
+702 
-708 AREPRA
+708 
-714 VDDPHAC
+714 
-721 ERNAGR
+721 
-727 RERLAH
+727 
-733 DHRPR
+733 DHII
-738 GGRPAPVDLC
+738 A
-748 ADRLQEHLGGEVVA
+748 
-762 VVVHELEHLRERI
+762 
-775 GVDRREHVRARAA
+775 REHVVMTQ
-788 RPPVPRRRRGSRGRA
+788 PTRRGTGDNLVYTAADDKFVLTGGPPSIFDAERGRTT
-803 GARRSR
+803 GVSLTFFRGDDRVLVEGNDT
-809 SPRPAADWRPACRRV
+809 SPTVTHTRV
-824 AAVDHERRERRR
+824 AR
-836 LEPGERGQP
+836 
-845 SRRCRSVS
+845 
-853 KKRGV
+853 
-858 SDDRPGHL
+858 
-866 ADALAPEDAGQ
+866 
-877 PVEPGRSS
+877 
-885 GSGRRSP
+885 

>member
-1 MPAEISRLRRWI
+1 MPSEISRLRRWI

-73 SKAVQFKQGGKAE
+73 SKAVQFKQGGRAE
-86 LHDVTITLYGRD
+86 LHDVTITLFGRD

-116 GAVVGK
+116 GDVVGK

-175 YIPGAIGSA
+175 YIPGATGSA
-184 VGVDYVANTSV
+184 VGVDYAANTSV
-195 LTMQSQVNIVFSGST
+195 LTLQSQVNIVFSGST

-228 VLDLPHLQT
+228 VLDLPHLQA

-262 LGHVH
+262 LGHVR

-293 VRTATFSHNVQ
+293 VRTAIFSHNVQ

-368 APGNLLKRAQ
+368 TPGNLLKRAQ
-378 TSGPAK
+378 TSGAAK

-421 PNGRIVNQNPGQNER
+421 PNGRIVNENPGQTGR

-459 GHVFYV
+459 GRVFYV

-470 AWADH
+470 AWSDR

-484 LFLTGSPRV
+484 LFLTGAPRV

-571 LVKAPSIEFRRRGVG
+571 LVKAPTIEFDRDHRSMVAEG
-586 SPGAQ
+586 SPTQPVSTTLVQVDKNGKVTPVAITSAQ
-591 PAWPDRAGVTC
+591 LTYTDSERKAHFDGGVE
-602 AAELVDER
+602 AK
-610 LGDAV
+610 GSDAIITSV
-615 LGRVGARVVDR
+615 QADVFLQPREQGSNNQPI
-626 VAVLDRDEG
+626 EG
-635 VPSADEA
+635 
-642 RERRGDVGRPG
+642 PG
-653 LRVHEPARRAA
+653 K
-664 RSCGTA
+664 
-670 SVPLSPATGSAS
+670 
-682 STIGAASVVPDPHEQ
+682 I
-697 RAELR
+697 
-702 RRHAVP
+702 
-708 AREPRA
+708 
-714 VDDPHAC
+714 
-721 ERNAGR
+721 
-727 RERLAH
+727 
-733 DHRPR
+733 DHII
-738 GGRPAPVDLC
+738 A
-748 ADRLQEHLGGEVVA
+748 
-762 VVVHELEHLRERI
+762 
-775 GVDRREHVRARAA
+775 REHVVMTQ
-788 RPPVPRRRRGSRGRA
+788 PTRRGTGDNLVYTAADDKFVLTGGPPSIFDAERGRTT
-803 GARRSR
+803 GVSLTFFRGDDRVLVEGNDT
-809 SPRPAADWRPACRRV
+809 SPTVTHTRV
-824 AAVDHERRERRR
+824 AR
-836 LEPGERGQP
+836 
-845 SRRCRSVS
+845 
-853 KKRGV
+853 
-858 SDDRPGHL
+858 
-866 ADALAPEDAGQ
+866 
-877 PVEPGRSS
+877 
-885 GSGRRSP
+885 

>member
-1 MPAEISRLRRWI
+1 MPSEISRLRRWI

-73 SKAVQFKQGGKAE
+73 SKAVQFKQGGRAE
-86 LHDVTITLYGRD
+86 LHDVTITVFGRD

-116 GAVVGK
+116 GDVVGK

-175 YIPGAIGSA
+175 YIPGATGSA
-184 VGVDYVANTSV
+184 VGVDYAANTSV
-195 LTMQSQVNIVFSGST
+195 LTLQSQVNIVFSGST

-228 VLDLPHLQT
+228 VLDLPHLQA

-262 LGHVH
+262 LGHVR

-293 VRTATFSHNVQ
+293 VRTAIFSHNVQ

-368 APGNLLKRAQ
+368 TPGNLLKRAQ
-378 TSGPAK
+378 TSGAAK

-421 PNGRIVNQNPGQNER
+421 PNGRIVNENPGQTGR

-459 GHVFYV
+459 GRVFYV

-470 AWADH
+470 AWSDR

-484 LFLTGSPRV
+484 LFLTGAPRV

-571 LVKAPSIEFRRRGVG
+571 LVKAPTIEFDRDHRSMVAEG
-586 SPGAQ
+586 SPTQPVSTTLVQVDKNGKVTPVAITSAQ
-591 PAWPDRAGVTC
+591 LTYTDSERKAHFDGGVE
-602 AAELVDER
+602 AK
-610 LGDAV
+610 GSDAIITSV
-615 LGRVGARVVDR
+615 QADVFLQPREQGSNNQPI
-626 VAVLDRDEG
+626 EG
-635 VPSADEA
+635 
-642 RERRGDVGRPG
+642 PG
-653 LRVHEPARRAA
+653 K
-664 RSCGTA
+664 
-670 SVPLSPATGSAS
+670 
-682 STIGAASVVPDPHEQ
+682 I
-697 RAELR
+697 
-702 RRHAVP
+702 
-708 AREPRA
+708 
-714 VDDPHAC
+714 
-721 ERNAGR
+721 
-727 RERLAH
+727 
-733 DHRPR
+733 DHII
-738 GGRPAPVDLC
+738 A
-748 ADRLQEHLGGEVVA
+748 
-762 VVVHELEHLRERI
+762 
-775 GVDRREHVRARAA
+775 REHVVMTQ
-788 RPPVPRRRRGSRGRA
+788 PTRRGTGDNLVYTAADDKFVLTGGPPSIFDAERGRTT
-803 GARRSR
+803 GVSLTFFRGDDRVLVEGNDT
-809 SPRPAADWRPACRRV
+809 SPTVTHTRV
-824 AAVDHERRERRR
+824 AR
-836 LEPGERGQP
+836 
-845 SRRCRSVS
+845 
-853 KKRGV
+853 
-858 SDDRPGHL
+858 
-866 ADALAPEDAGQ
+866 
-877 PVEPGRSS
+877 
-885 GSGRRSP
+885 

>member
-262 LGHVH
+262 LGHVR

-319 AILHFVGKNQLTT
+319 AILHFVGKNQLTI

-343 HQKPATSSAT
+343 HQKPATASAT

-368 APGNLLKRAQ
+368 SPGNLLKRAQ
-378 TSGPAK
+378 TSGAAK
-384 ITIRPATSSPGQ
+384 ITIRPTTPSPGQ
-396 ETLIT
+396 QTLIT

-459 GHVFYV
+459 GRVFYV

-470 AWADH
+470 AWADR

-571 LVKAPSIEFRRRGVG
+571 LVKAPSIEFDRDHRSMVAEG
-586 SPGAQ
+586 SPTQPVSTTLVQVDKNGKVTPVAITSAQLTYTDSERKAHFDGGVEAKGADATITSVQADVFLQ
-591 PAWPDRAGVTC
+591 PREQGSNNQP
-602 AAELVDER
+602 L
-610 LGDAV
+610 
-615 LGRVGARVVDR
+615 
-626 VAVLDRDEG
+626 EG
-635 VPSADEA
+635 
-642 RERRGDVGRPG
+642 PG
-653 LRVHEPARRAA
+653 K
-664 RSCGTA
+664 
-670 SVPLSPATGSAS
+670 
-682 STIGAASVVPDPHEQ
+682 I
-697 RAELR
+697 
-702 RRHAVP
+702 
-708 AREPRA
+708 
-714 VDDPHAC
+714 
-721 ERNAGR
+721 
-727 RERLAH
+727 
-733 DHRPR
+733 DHII
-738 GGRPAPVDLC
+738 A
-748 ADRLQEHLGGEVVA
+748 
-762 VVVHELEHLRERI
+762 
-775 GVDRREHVRARAA
+775 REHVVMTQ
-788 RPPVPRRRRGSRGRA
+788 PTRRGTGDNLVYTAADDKFVLTGGPPSIFDAERGRTT
-803 GARRSR
+803 GVSLTFFRGDDRVLVEGNDT
-809 SPRPAADWRPACRRV
+809 SPTVTHTRV
-824 AAVDHERRERRR
+824 AR
-836 LEPGERGQP
+836 
-845 SRRCRSVS
+845 
-853 KKRGV
+853 
-858 SDDRPGHL
+858 
-866 ADALAPEDAGQ
+866 
-877 PVEPGRSS
+877 
-885 GSGRRSP
+885 